1 MANLGTAWVTISA
14 STAGYDSAIA
24 NVHTRTI
31 DAMNSID
38 RRTAGLQGTL
48 DQLHQTFS
56 RTFRFVVV
64 YEGVREALSGIRQ
77 LIEAGL
83 DFDKQMETARVSFA
97 SAFMQHMDFKDQFG
111 HAVTGVRELNAALAL
126 SDDAMK
132 KLEYANLKTTA
143 TFSEMVK
150 AYEAALPAGLQLGL
164 SWQQTMDVT
173 TRMMQVA
180 GAMGWDKS
188 LMGQELRELLRGN
201 VTSRS
206 PLSAIIS
213 GDDVKRAR
221 GNADL
226 MLALIDKVTKA
237 YGQTGKVTEGTF
249 EGVWS
254 NLKTYFIKGVGAGL
268 QGTLFD
274 PMKELMAQWLD
285 NIVTID
291 EKTQSIHLNPDFVEK
306 FASIGR
312 LAMTMVDTLPA
323 IVEKSIDIAATLGQW
338 CDAVRVFGA
347 GLAGALIVIGDM
359 LKDITSI
366 KDILVSIIPS
376 GSVEGVP
383 GAARGG
389 IVGAVMGLA
398 GRIPGFMIPGSKIPW
413 VRLNGIAGAGAGLGL
428 GAGYESMV
436 ANQKAVNSQNTLEAM
451 IGLGGAGAI
460 AGGLSG
466 GAVSMGTLTI
476 PGAAVGALI
485 GAATGLTHAIISWY
499 NQVPGGDGKSV
510 TRPLPQR
517 PLSGADSML
526 AIADEVPTGGSQ
538 AIYGKEWLG
547 MIRKR
552 YTDNIDAWTQ
562 NYSKQYGVPADLT
575 RAVIGAESHFDP
587 NVTSPKGAM
596 GLGQLMPGTAK
607 DLGVANPYDPEQ
619 NIRGTSLYLS
629 QLIKMFPDSMEK
641 VIAAY
646 NAGPQTVKE
655 AGGVPNFDETKAY
668 VDRVIGYMD
677 LEGSHFEK
685 LTPSPKNEPKTMPE
699 GLMDQG
705 IRKQQDSYSQMKK
718 NFFDAWMSRDIHQA
732 QRTGAPDLAQKLEV
746 DKKFLDQTASVWKAI
761 EAAQTKFVLLEKELG
776 KEGIQTDTIE
786 KLATALATPGTPVLL
801 KSAEEALVKMK
812 MSQPDV
818 LKLEAAIRNLFGTW
832 GKGAKLIAGFDE
844 GGTVKTEFLKDVAQK
859 ALEATKN
866 LDQLNLEYAKL
877 TGTTK
882 ERLAAQI
889 QLIQS
894 QEKAE
899 ESGKSTGQVTVMQ
912 KTAAIQVSD
921 LQIQKDGSIFQ
932 NLMKMFDDQMRNMNT
947 NLNLATSLF
956 QSFNQSLDMV
966 SKTVW
971 EMISNFQKID
981 TFDHGKELGKK
992 LQQLAFNV
1000 MNMFGESLTKT
1011 MMQSY
1016 IEKPLMGLFGIGK
1029 DTGIGGG
1036 SVSLE
1041 YLTSAANAAAES
1053 LWGVAGA
1060 GGAGGPT
1067 GIIGNS
1073 ASGGGGIMGFL
1084 SGLPLIGGLFGGGA
1098 SIAAT
1103 PFAAEAAAT
1112 SDSVSAMYGGL
1123 SSSGLSFAL
1132 PAFADGGITSGPSLA
1147 GEAGTPE
1154 AVVPLSGGRGIPVNL
1169 KGGGGASITIHAPVN
1184 VTADAGMDR
1193 QAARAQGREISYA
1206 LQAVVK
1212 EQIAKE
1218 MRPGGSLNPLVRGG
1232 RS

>member
-1 MANLGTAWVTISA
+1 MGTLTIPGA
-14 STAGYDSAIA
+14 AVGALIGA
-24 NVHTRTI
+24 L
-31 DAMNSID
+31 
-38 RRTAGLQGTL
+38 AGLTQ
-48 DQLHQTFS
+48 
-56 RTFRFVVV
+56 
-64 YEGVREALSGIRQ
+64 
-77 LIEAGL
+77 
-83 DFDKQMETARVSFA
+83 
-97 SAFMQHMDFKDQFG
+97 
-111 HAVTGVRELNAALAL
+111 
-126 SDDAMK
+126 
-132 KLEYANLKTTA
+132 
-143 TFSEMVK
+143 
-150 AYEAALPAGLQLGL
+150 
-164 SWQQTMDVT
+164 
-173 TRMMQVA
+173 
-180 GAMGWDKS
+180 
-188 LMGQELRELLRGN
+188 
-201 VTSRS
+201 
-206 PLSAIIS
+206 AIIS
-213 GDDVKRAR
+213 WHNQFPGGESV
-221 GNADL
+221 
-226 MLALIDKVTKA
+226 
-237 YGQTGKVTEGTF
+237 
-249 EGVWS
+249 
-254 NLKTYFIKGVGAGL
+254 AG
-268 QGTLFD
+268 
-274 PMKELMAQWLD
+274 
-285 NIVTID
+285 
-291 EKTQSIHLNPDFVEK
+291 
-306 FASIGR
+306 
-312 LAMTMVDTLPA
+312 
-323 IVEKSIDIAATLGQW
+323 
-338 CDAVRVFGA
+338 
-347 GLAGALIVIGDM
+347 
-359 LKDITSI
+359 
-366 KDILVSIIPS
+366 IL
-376 GSVEGVP
+376 
-383 GAARGG
+383 GAAAGG
-389 IVGAVMGLA
+389 IFGSVMGLA
-398 GRIPGFMIPGSKIPW
+398 GKIPGVGGLTGMA
-413 VRLNGIAGAGAGLGL
+413 AGAGAGLGL
-428 GAGYESMV
+428 GKGYEAMA
-436 ANQKAVNSQNTLEAM
+436 ANQKAVNSRNTLEAM

-526 AIADEVPTGGSQ
+526 AIADEVPSGGSQ
-538 AIYGKEWLG
+538 AIYGKEWRG